1 MMKELICATL
11 KIKCSPKLAKIL
23 FQSVSIDNI
32 REPLLEITEKIKN
45 DNIIEFNIKSY
56 KGIGSV
62 LNTVDDLIACLKAA
76 YKVYENVG
84 GLKVVKETE

>member
-1 MMKELICATL
+1 MEKPIYATL
-11 KIKCSPKLAKIL
+11 RIKCSPKLAKIL
-23 FQSVSIDNI
+23 LQSVSINNI

-76 YKVYENVG
+76 YKVYENIG
-84 GLKVVKETE
+84 GLKVVKETK

>member
-1 MMKELICATL
+1 MMKEIIYATL
-11 KIKCSPKLAKIL
+11 KVKCSPKLAKIL
-23 FQSVSIDNI
+23 SQSVSIDNI

-45 DNIIEFNIKSY
+45 DNIIEFNIKSR

-84 GLKVVKETE
+84 GLKVVEETE

>member
-1 MMKELICATL
+1 MMAELICATL